1 MLLRLFANK
10 LIINVNETPRKA
22 WFNKTIQNRE
32 DNHVLI
38 PNFPFGWFNKK
49 LKAAYGTSRLS
60 KLYKVVGWQ
69 LFGRSDILVHKFFL
83 PEFLYLLD
91 TIGGHVS
98 SVKRIIDDIAYHTWI
113 KDLYSD
119 APIKTDTDM
128 SRIEKN
134 MNVELYDF
142 QREFIE
148 QYDQKRRRAHLN
160 GELLSF
166 GCGLGKTITSLA
178 TMESVGIDC
187 IIVLAPK
194 STLGD
199 VWVDHIQR
207 FYKKKKRFFLV
218 NKDNLHDA
226 DIFLFNYE
234 SMDKI
239 ESVMKYI
246 AKKNKLGI
254 IVDESHNFLKMKSD
268 RTQNLIKLRD
278 DTGCEHVLL
287 QSGTPVKAVGV
298 ELMPLLRI
306 LDPFFDEEAQSTF
319 KEAFGLNTNI
329 ATDVLHARL
338 NLMMYRK
345 KMEDVYT
352 LTKKTSREM
361 NVKIPNGNDY
371 TSGSV
376 KKTLID
382 YTKERFEYHTK
393 RMPEYQKMWDK
404 AVLFWSKHKE
414 ISISKDYYRW
424 TQIVARLIKKGYDPT
439 DKSQLADIAW
449 ANVYEKDVLI
459 PALPDKKMRDD
470 FKECKSKVKY
480 LDLCI
485 QGEVLGRLEKLR
497 SEMTSSIISHLDI
510 KEIVEQSLKKVIFFT
525 TYVDTVKMVHD
536 RCKELGIKDVQ
547 IYGETSKNVND
558 LLDKFRKEDDI
569 RVLVATIQTLATGVT
584 LTEANTVVFCNMPYR
599 SADRE
604 QAENRVWRIGQDTEC
619 EIIQIRLDTGA
630 SSNLSDRTLEIH
642 DWSKEMTLAI
652 VDGSS
657 TGANLSTESLLLSE
671 VPYHKSDGGIVDKS
685 GNKVSVFDIA
695 FGL

>member
-657 TGANLSTESLLLSE
+657 TGPIYLLRAFFYLRCLTINQME
-671 VPYHKSDGGIVDKS
+671 V
-685 GNKVSVFDIA
+685 
-695 FGL
+695 L